1 MYGCRFFDSQ
11 IPCIASKAGWFLLFK
26 TSARMWSPLVVV
38 FLEVSF
44 DAFCSFQARELN
56 AVHLLSNFV
65 PSFEVM
71 LKELSHSSRP
81 PTTTGANNKN
91 WGLSHGTPC
100 PQHAYRR
107 SNFLTTCHLLVGILY
122 WVLSINF
129 CSCNQVEEHRE
140 KGGVRIETANHKL
153 ITCPIPVDLV
163 EHVSYYDEQGS
174 DGSCMKQSIKDWLN
188 YAMSWSSL
196 DWEARER
203 CSVAVMSS

>member
-1 MYGCRFFDSQ
+1 
-11 IPCIASKAGWFLLFK
+11 
-26 TSARMWSPLVVV
+26 MWSPLVVV

-174 DGSCMKQSIKDWLN
+174 DGSCMKLHSLSRIGWIMQCHDRHSIEK
-188 YAMSWSSL
+188 
-196 DWEARER
+196 RESDAALQL
-203 CSVAVMSS
+203 CLPKLLVTISNIPVLKK